1 MSSRVSLLSN
11 RVLTLTLDHP
21 LQYRRKGKSAARIVE
36 QEKNVEASGKNGNFE
51 PLEELGEFELSTPE
65 LAQLSQAEIDEISTI
80 ETAAPLSTKSD
91 FIVKHVK
98 LLRR

>member
-1 MSSRVSLLSN
+1 MSSPVSLLFY
-11 RVLTLTLDHP
+11 RVLILTLTHP
-21 LQYRRKGKSAARIVE
+21 LQYRRKGKNAAHMID

-51 PLEELGEFELSTPE
+51 PLEELGEFELPTPE